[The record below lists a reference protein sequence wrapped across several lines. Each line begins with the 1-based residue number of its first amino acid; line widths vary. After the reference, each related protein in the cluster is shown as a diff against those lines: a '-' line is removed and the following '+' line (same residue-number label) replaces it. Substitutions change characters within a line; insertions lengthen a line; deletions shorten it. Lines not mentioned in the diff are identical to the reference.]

1 MATNELLMKVSIQ
14 DNASKYFEQL
24 SKATGLS
31 TKELKS
37 MAETALQES
46 KRIKEALKDVD
57 YSKLGMTVKEAEKA
71 VSESIDKQKAKVEEL
86 KNKLTTTYNDVKNV
100 LRNIGAVIV
109 AAALTSNKAFV
120 DLEKQIKKVQTIS
133 NDSFETIS
141 DHVRNLATE
150 TGTSVNDLT
159 EALYQTVSAIGDVA
173 GKYEV
178 LATANKL
185 AVGGFTTTTNAVDVL
200 TTVINAYKMKAEDA
214 IKISDLLIQ
223 TQNKGKT
230 TVDLLATSLG
240 NVIPTA
246 SSVGV
251 SFEALSTAIA
261 LLTSNGI
268 GTAESATA
276 LNAMFTE
283 LSKSST
289 EASKA
294 FKKAAGMGFMEYM
307 KAGGDLGEA
316 LMLLKEQADKTGN
329 SLLDLFNIRS
339 FKGAQSI
346 VDSISRY
353 GVFKEAMQESLGST
367 DKAFEKMQ
375 ESLSQQIKIITANL
389 KEIGIRLGDSLA
401 PTIREIT
408 EEIKKIDFKKTFSK
422 ENIESIIATGKAIV
436 GVYLAMKA
444 LSIGHG
450 IGKPIIKY
458 FGEVTSAAMASKI
471 AITAL
476 GTALTGLAVGGV
488 VAGIGYLVTKYIAF
502 KNEVEAVKKA
512 MDYSKGTWEEQ
523 TQAIERQVEALNKLI
538 EANKKGIVKDKSTK
552 IEEKALIGQY
562 QDLKEYQKAYEEA
575 SGKLAKVE
583 AELYSNIST
592 NRRKYLEKQLSELR
606 ENAQKTKEEYNQ
618 ALEEIRKNAELK
630 KVQIEFDIKREPLEK
645 EMNEIQEYI
654 DTFANGID
662 WKKLQELGK
671 NIKYTDLI
679 NEYRELEKNAG
690 SAAEKLKIFKRIQEQ
705 LKEDKELLLKVSFQ
719 IDQEELKKLEALK
732 NNPIMTDEETQKAL
746 QVEYTEIKRK
756 FDEEFK
762 DGLSIEVKLEMQ
774 NNLFKD
780 IKDLKLRG
788 LNSEEADRT
797 IQNAIAYIQDFGT
810 TKTSPKGKSNNTS
823 EEIAKIMDEYKKA
836 IANAPK
842 LAEGLGISELDQ
854 VKSKLSDVEKA
865 YKDLIGKGADGLANK
880 LIPEMQKLR
889 KEAEELNKEDK
900 IRNLFKDYR
909 EDLAK
914 FPTMAEILGL
924 DEEAQLKQKITNIR
938 NLLVGLYNADGSI
951 TDKESFEKYNS
962 QLKILVEE
970 EKAAKK
976 LAEMKKKEET
986 ATQDL
991 INIMGNFGNDMIKLG
1006 QQLNSSFIEAI
1017 GNITNSIS
1025 IIGNG
1030 MNQYQTSGGLGAIT
1044 GMFSKGSSML
1054 GLVNGFSSLTGIM
1067 TAVSGIAGIGSL
1079 ASSALSSL
1087 SGKDKKKKIEKSNEE
1102 NKKAFEES
1110 TKVLLTFTE
1119 AIKSNIT
1126 AINSYS
1132 NSMLGY
1138 ATNNTTLAGIKK
1150 VEKNFDYYIK
1160 AMVAST
1166 KDFGTVT
1173 GLVKSK
1179 AKYKSYFKSKSADK
1193 YEAQNIDEADILK
1206 AMGITNTNIANMDE
1220 NQLRDFAEKLK
1231 TTGIGDLREKLGIN
1245 FVDSNFEEWKEGVY
1259 EYVAQIDK
1267 LREEQEQ
1274 LFRNSTLNAFEGI
1287 DVSSYKSLIQE
1298 YTQMFEDM
1306 GLNAEAYKD
1315 TIEEM
1320 AKNAQVLVT
1329 AMQDVRSSFVDA
1341 LSSGEASDFSS
1352 SMSSY
1357 FKKILNNAAQVTYD
1371 VAYSSIDEYMTK
1383 EFEKISEK
1391 LVEMKKTGVLDF
1403 TGFWDDFNFN
1413 KILEAD
1419 RITTDYEK
1427 VINDLRTQLES
1438 RGFSS
1443 SLIDSMLP
1451 ATEFSERISNMK
1463 NMLSSAM
1470 SEALD
1475 NNSFA
1480 SFEESLG
1487 NSIYESVKD
1496 SLIQAFVDSEVYKTY
1511 MNQFYNMDDIK
1522 EKLSQATSAQQG
1534 FDLMQDY
1541 LKDLEYELEKMG
1553 LNRGNTASGNLSED
1567 NTLGNSYYQDSGI
1580 EYNITIEQHFTGVYG
1595 EETMYELAKR
1605 GAKEA
1610 LEEVNKQG
1618 RILSS

>member
-31 TKELKS
+31 TKELQK

-46 KRIKEALKDVD
+46 KRIKESLKDVD

-71 VSESIDKQKAKVEEL
+71 VSESIDKQKAKVDEL
-86 KNKLTTTYNDVKNV
+86 KNKLTTAYNEIKNV
-100 LRNIGAVIV
+100 LRNTSTLIV
-109 AAALTSNKAFV
+109 AAAIASSKTFI
-120 DLEKQIKKVQTIS
+120 DLDKQVRKVQTIS
-133 NDSFETIS
+133 NDGFRTIQ
-141 DHVRNLATE
+141 DNVRNLATD

-159 EALYQTVSAIGDVA
+159 EALYQTVSAIGDVE

-178 LATANKL
+178 LNTANKL
-185 AVGGFTTTTNAVDVL
+185 AVGGFTTTTNSVDVL
-200 TTVINAYKMKAEDA
+200 TTVLNAYKMRIIDVE
-214 IKISDLLIQ
+214 KISDLLIQ

-246 SSVGV
+246 AAVGV
-251 SFEALSTAIA
+251 SFEQLSTAMA
-261 LLTSNGI
+261 LITSNGI

-276 LNAMFTE
+276 LNAMFNE
-283 LSKSST
+283 LAKNTT

-294 FKKAAGMGFMEYM
+294 FKKASGMGFVEYM
-307 KAGGDLGEA
+307 KAGGDLGDA

-346 VDSISRY
+346 VDSFDRY
-353 GVFKEAMQESLGST
+353 TIFKDAMSDAAGVTET
-367 DKAFEKMQ
+367 AFEKMQ
-375 ESLSQQIKIITANL
+375 KSLSQQIKIIAANF
-389 KEIGIRLGDSLA
+389 KEIGIRFGDSLA

-488 VAGIGYLVTKYIAF
+488 VVGIGYLATKYIAF
-502 KNEVEAVKKA
+502 KNEVEAVTKA
-512 MDYSKGTWEEQ
+512 MDFSTGSWDQQ
-523 TQAIERQVEALNKLI
+523 TGAIERQIEALKRLQEVQSGNRLI
-538 EANKKGIVKDKSTK
+538 DKETRIDLEALKKNNEEVKKAYADLSEAQTKWSQAYQQGKDTGIEVENLKELEENLKKAEETYRKVIDSQLNTAKAKKVEIEFSVKKENAEK
-552 IEEKALIGQY
+552 QIEE
-562 QDLKEYQKAYEEA
+562 
-575 SGKLAKVE
+575 
-583 AELYSNIST
+583 
-592 NRRKYLEKQLSELR
+592 
-606 ENAQKTKEEYNQ
+606 
-618 ALEEIRKNAELK
+618 
-630 KVQIEFDIKREPLEK
+630 
-645 EMNEIQEYI
+645 
-654 DTFANGID
+654 
-662 WKKLQELGK
+662 
-671 NIKYTDLI
+671 
-679 NEYRELEKNAG
+679 
-690 SAAEKLKIFKRIQEQ
+690 IQEQ
-705 LKEDKELLLKVSFQ
+705 LNNLNTGNIYTAFGE
-719 IDQEELKKLEALK
+719 LK
-732 NNPIMTDEETQKAL
+732 NNPGINELINQFIAFENQIDKATERTQILDEIIKKVESEKEILINARIQLDDEELAEKAKSK
-746 QVEYTEIKRK
+746 VSE
-756 FDEEFK
+756 
-762 DGLSIEVKLEMQ
+762 LSEQQMLDLDSQYRQYKLEYERMKKEIENQ
-774 NNLFKD
+774 PID
-780 IKDLKLRG
+780 IKLKLNTEYLERLRG
-788 LNSEEADRT
+788 LFSQGYRSEELNSDILEIRAMEEFTRE
-797 IQNAIAYIQDFGT
+797 T
-810 TKTSPKGKSNNTS
+810 TKPTINTGKTISD
-823 EEIAKIMDEYKKA
+823 EIKKIVDEYKKA
-836 IANAPK
+836 LANAPK
-842 LAEGLGISELDQ
+842 LAEGLGLDETEQ
-854 VKSKLSDVEKA
+854 IKSKLSTIEKA
-865 YKDLIGKGADGLANK
+865 YTDLINNGADGMAKK

-889 KEAEELNKEDK
+889 KETEELNKEDK

-938 NLLVGLYNADGSI
+938 NLLVGLYNTDGSI

-970 EKAAKK
+970 EEAAKK
-976 LAEMKKKEET
+976 LAEIKKKEET

-1017 GNITNSIS
+1017 GNITNSVS
-1025 IIGNG
+1025 IIANG

-1067 TAVSGIAGIGSL
+1067 TSISGIAGIGSL

-1087 SGKDKKKKIEKSNEE
+1087 SGKAKKEKIEKSNEE
-1102 NKKAFEES
+1102 NKQAFEEA
-1110 TKVLLTFTE
+1110 TTALLTFTE

-1132 NSMLGY
+1132 NNMLGF
-1138 ATNNTTLAGIKK
+1138 ATNNTTLAGIEK
-1150 VEKNFDYYIK
+1150 VQKNFDNYIN
-1160 AMVAST
+1160 AMVEAGA
-1166 KDFGTVT
+1166 DFGDVT
-1173 GLVKSK
+1173 GLVKSRT
-1179 AKYKSYFKSKSADK
+1179 KYKSYFRSKSADT
-1193 YEAQNIDEADILK
+1193 YTATSISEADILK
-1206 AMGITNTNIANMDE
+1206 AMGITNTNIENMNE
-1220 NQLRDFAEKLK
+1220 SQLNDLVERLK
-1231 TTGIGDLREKLGIN
+1231 GTGIGDIGDLLGTN
-1245 FVDSNFEEWKEGVY
+1245 FVDSNFEEWKEGIY
-1259 EYVAQIDK
+1259 EYVGQINK

-1306 GLNAEAYKD
+1306 GLNADAYKD

-1329 AMQDVRSSFVDA
+1329 AMQDVRSSFVEA
-1341 LSSGEASDFSS
+1341 LSSGQANDFSS

-1357 FKKILNNAAQVTYD
+1357 FKKILNNAAQITYD

-1391 LVEMKKTGVLDF
+1391 LVDMKKTGVLDF

-1427 VINDLRTQLES
+1427 AINDLRAQLEN

-1553 LNRGNTASGNLSED
+1553 LNRGNTASGNSTED

-1595 EETMYELAKR
+1595 EDTMYELAKK

-1610 LEEVNKQG
+1610 IEEANKQG
-1618 RILSS
+1618 KVIPS

>member
-31 TKELKS
+31 TKELQK

-46 KRIKEALKDVD
+46 KRVKEALKDVD
-57 YSKLGMTVKEAEKA
+57 YSKLGMSVKEAEKA
-71 VSESIDKQKAKVEEL
+71 VVESIDKQKAKVEEL
-86 KNKLTTTYNDVKNV
+86 KNKMSTAYGDITKT
-100 LRNIGAVIV
+100 LRNASAVIV
-109 AAALTSNKAFV
+109 SLGVVSTKSFI
-120 DLEKQIKKVQTIS
+120 DLERQIKKVQTIS
-133 NDSFETIS
+133 NDSFGTIS
-141 DHVRNLATE
+141 NNVRNLATE
-150 TGTSVNDLT
+150 TGTSVNDLA

-251 SFEALSTAIA
+251 SFEALSTAMA

-283 LSKSST
+283 LSKGST

-346 VDSISRY
+346 VDSINRY

-389 KEIGIRLGDSLA
+389 KEIGIRFGDSIA

-408 EEIKKIDFKKTFSK
+408 EELKKIDFKKTFSK
-422 ENIESIIATGKAIV
+422 ENIESIISTGKAIV
-436 GVYLAMKA
+436 GVYVAMKA

-450 IGKPIIKY
+450 IGVPIVKA
-458 FGEVTSAAMASKI
+458 FSSVTSAAMASKI

-488 VAGIGYLVTKYIAF
+488 VTGIGYLVTKYIAF
-502 KNEVEAVKKA
+502 KNEVEAVRKA
-512 MDYSKGTWEEQ
+512 MDISTGSWDQQ
-523 TQAIERQVEALNKLI
+523 TQAIERQREAI
-538 EANKKGIVKDKSTK
+538 TRTITAM
-552 IEEKALIGQY
+552 KALKQTRDYDKETKVDTKALETQYSELAKIRKEMVRLETYMQGMNPKTNIGRER
-562 QDLKEYQKAYEEA
+562 LAEYKKQYEEY
-575 SGKLAKVE
+575 KKQYEDFLLNIDKNLKIKNIEVE
-583 AELYSNIST
+583 FSI
-592 NRRKYLEKQLSELR
+592 
-606 ENAQKTKEEYNQ
+606 
-618 ALEEIRKNAELK
+618 K
-630 KVQIEFDIKREPLEK
+630 KEPLEK
-645 EMNEIQEYI
+645 EIKELETLMNELSSG
-654 DTFANGID
+654 DMFRALN
-662 WKKLQELGK
+662 ELGK
-671 NIKYTDLI
+671 DVDIKPLI
-679 NEYRELEKNAG
+679 DQYNELEKKGKN
-690 SAAEKLKIFKRIQEQ
+690 AAEQGLILDDI
-705 LKEDKELLLKVSFQ
+705 
-719 IDQEELKKLEALK
+719 LKKLNEKIAVK
-732 NNPIMTDEETQKAL
+732 KSIVFEINENQIAEIERIQKL
-746 QVEYTEIKRK
+746 EPEIPKEKIQEIKERFQEIKDDFDTK
-756 FDEEFK
+756 FKEAQTIDVKLNLIGETFKLTKGLGYVDDEIRNFMNNLVSGNTYYTGLKGKETPVK
-762 DGLSIEVKLEMQ
+762 KTGSGLSEEVQ
-774 NNLFKD
+774 
-780 IKDLKLRG
+780 
-788 LNSEEADRT
+788 
-797 IQNAIAYIQDFGT
+797 
-810 TKTSPKGKSNNTS
+810 
-823 EEIAKIMDEYKKA
+823 KIMDEYKKA
-836 IANAPK
+836 MANAPK
-842 LAEGLGISELDQ
+842 LAEGLGLSELDQ
-854 VKSKLSDVEKA
+854 VKNKLSDVEKT
-865 YKDLIGKGADGLANK
+865 YKDLIGKGTDGLANK

-909 EDLAK
+909 EDLEK
-914 FPTMAEILGL
+914 FPKLAEIMGL
-924 DEEAQLKQKITNIR
+924 DEEAQIKQKITNLQ
-938 NLLVGLYNADGSI
+938 NLLKSLYDTNGKIIDTENFKKYEAQL
-951 TDKESFEKYNS
+951 EEEKK
-962 QLKILVEE
+962 QLKIIEE
-970 EKAAKK
+970 NNKLKEKEK
-976 LAEMKKKEET
+976 T
-986 ATQDL
+986 AVKDL
-991 INIMGNFGNDMIKLG
+991 INIMGTFGNDMIKLG

-1017 GNITNSIS
+1017 GNITNSVS
-1025 IIGNG
+1025 IIANG

-1044 GMFSKGSSML
+1044 GMFSKGSGML
-1054 GLVNGFSSLTGIM
+1054 GLVNGFSSLTGVM

-1079 ASSALSSL
+1079 ASNALSSL
-1087 SGKDKKKKIEKSNEE
+1087 SGKDKKKKIEAANEE

-1119 AIKSNIT
+1119 AIKANIT

-1166 KDFGTVT
+1166 KDFGAVT

-1179 AKYKSYFKSKSADK
+1179 AKYKSYFKSKSVDK
-1193 YEAQNIDEADILK
+1193 YEAQNIDEADILR

-1298 YTQMFEDM
+1298 YTQMFKDM

-1329 AMQDVRSSFVDA
+1329 AMQDVRNSFVEA

-1391 LVEMKKTGVLDF
+1391 LVDMKKTGVLDF

-1427 VINDLRTQLES
+1427 VINDLRSQLEN

-1443 SLIDSMLP
+1443 SLIDSILP
-1451 ATEFSERISNMK
+1451 TTKFSERINEMK
-1463 NMLSSAM
+1463 NMLSNAM

-1553 LNRGNTASGNLSED
+1553 LNRGNTASGNSTED

-1595 EETMYELAKR
+1595 EDTMYELAKK

-1610 LEEVNKQG
+1610 IEEANKQG
-1618 RILSS
+1618 RILSQ

>member
-251 SFEALSTAIA
+251 SFEALSTAMA

-630 KVQIEFDIKREPLEK
+630 KVKIEFDIKREPLEK

-654 DTFANGID
+654 DTFSNGID
-662 WKKLQELGK
+662 WKALQELGK

-679 NEYRELEKNAG
+679 NEYKELEKNAG

-746 QVEYTEIKRK
+746 QAEYTEIKRK

-823 EEIAKIMDEYKKA
+823 EEIAKIMHEYKKA

-970 EKAAKK
+970 EEAAKK
-976 LAEMKKKEET
+976 LAEMKKKEES
-986 ATQDL
+986 AMKDL
-991 INIMGNFGNDMIKLG
+991 VNVMNNFGSNLVAIG
-1006 QQLNSSFIEAI
+1006 QGLNSTFLENT
-1017 GNITNSIS
+1017 GNVVNAFSSITDGFNLF
-1025 IIGNG
+1025 NK
-1030 MNQYQTSGGLGAIT
+1030 NGGLDSIT
-1044 GMFSKGSSML
+1044 GMFKGGMADSVK
-1054 GLVNGFSSLTGIM
+1054 GLESITGALTSISGMVAGFNVTKDL
-1067 TAVSGIAGIGSL
+1067 IGSL
-1079 ASSALSSL
+1079 GGSKAREQI
-1087 SGKDKKKKIEKSNEE
+1087 DKNNEA
-1102 NKKAFEES
+1102 NKQAFKES
-1110 TKVLLTFTE
+1110 TEVLLTFVE

-1132 NSMLGY
+1132 NNMLGF
-1138 ATNNTTLAGIKK
+1138 ATNNTTLAGIEK
-1150 VEKNFDYYIK
+1150 VQKNFDYYIN
-1160 AMVAST
+1160 AMVDRT
-1166 KDFGTVT
+1166 KNFGSVT

-1179 AKYKSYFKSKSADK
+1179 AKYKSWFKSKSADS
-1193 YEAQNIDEADILK
+1193 YTATGISEADILK
-1206 AMGITNTNIANMDE
+1206 AMGITNTNIENMNE
-1220 NQLRDFAEKLK
+1220 RQLNDLVERLK
-1231 TTGIGDLREKLGIN
+1231 GTGIGDIGDLLGTN
-1245 FVDSNFEEWKEGVY
+1245 FVDSNFEEWKEGIY
-1259 EYVAQIDK
+1259 EYVGQINK

-1287 DVSSYKSLIQE
+1287 DVSSYKSLVQE

-1306 GLNAEAYKD
+1306 GLSADAYKD

-1320 AKNAQVLVT
+1320 ARNAQVLVT
-1329 AMQDVRSSFVDA
+1329 AMQDVRSSFVEA
-1341 LSSGEASDFSS
+1341 LSSGQANDFSS

-1357 FKKILNNAAQVTYD
+1357 FKKILNNAAQITYD

-1391 LVEMKKTGVLDF
+1391 LVDMKKSGVLDF
-1403 TGFWDDFNFN
+1403 DGFWDDFNFN

-1427 VINDLRTQLES
+1427 VINDLRAQLEN

-1553 LNRGNTASGNLSED
+1553 LNRGNTASGNSTED

-1580 EYNITIEQHFTGVYG
+1580 EYNITIEQHFSGVYG
-1595 EETMYELAKR
+1595 FDAMYDVA
-1605 GAKEA
+1605 
-1610 LEEVNKQG
+1610 KQG
-1618 RILSS
+1618 ATEAIEEWKNQGKIISTI

>member
-31 TKELKS
+31 TKELQK
-37 MAETALQES
+37 MAETALKES
-46 KRIKEALKDVD
+46 KRVKEALKDVD
-57 YSKLGMTVKEAEKA
+57 YSKLGMSVKEAEKA
-71 VSESIDKQKAKVEEL
+71 VVESIDKQKAKIEEL
-86 KNKLTTTYNDVKNV
+86 KNKMSTAYGDITKT
-100 LRNIGAVIV
+100 LRNASAVIV
-109 AAALTSNKAFV
+109 SLGVVSTKSFI
-120 DLEKQIKKVQTIS
+120 DLERQIKKVQTIS
-133 NDSFETIS
+133 NDSFGTIS
-141 DHVRNLATE
+141 NNVRNLATE
-150 TGTSVNDLT
+150 TGTSVNDLA

-178 LATANKL
+178 LTTANKL
-185 AVGGFTTTTNAVDVL
+185 AIGGFTTTTNAVDVL

-251 SFEALSTAIA
+251 SFEALSTAMA

-283 LSKSST
+283 LSKGST

-346 VDSISRY
+346 VDSINRY

-389 KEIGIRLGDSLA
+389 KEIGIRFGDSIA

-408 EEIKKIDFKKTFSK
+408 EELKKIDFKKTFSK
-422 ENIESIIATGKAIV
+422 ENIESIISTGKAIV
-436 GVYLAMKA
+436 GVYVAMKA

-450 IGKPIIKY
+450 IGVPIVKS
-458 FGEVTSAAMASKI
+458 FSSVTSAAMASKI

-488 VAGIGYLVTKYIAF
+488 VAGIGYLVTKYISF

-512 MDYSKGTWEEQ
+512 MDDSKGTWEEQ
-523 TQAIERQVEALNKLI
+523 TQAIERQAEALKKLR
-538 EANKKGIVKDKSTK
+538 
-552 IEEKALIGQY
+552 
-562 QDLKEYQKAYEEA
+562 EYQKTGKMNKDNRADIKALEDQYPELAGLRYQMTQLESKIQNQEKWGTRFSIIDISQDKKNLEELE
-575 SGKLAKVE
+575 KK
-583 AELYSNIST
+583 YHDFIST
-592 NRRKYLEKQLSELR
+592 IEKENDVKKIKLEFAIK
-606 ENAQKTKEEYNQ
+606 KES
-618 ALEEIRKNAELK
+618 
-630 KVQIEFDIKREPLEK
+630 LEK
-645 EMNEIQEYI
+645 EMNEIQGYI
-654 DTFANGID
+654 DTFANGVD
-662 WKKLQELGK
+662 WKELQELGK

-679 NEYRELEKNAG
+679 NQYKELEKNAG
-690 SAAEKLKIFKRIQEQ
+690 SANEKLKIFKRIQEQ
-705 LKEDKELLLKVSFQ
+705 LKEDKELLLKISFQ
-719 IDQEELKKLEALK
+719 IDQEELKKLETLK
-732 NNPIMTDEETQKAL
+732 NNPIMTDEETQKSL
-746 QVEYTEIKRK
+746 QAEYAEIKRK

-810 TKTSPKGKSNNTS
+810 TKTGPKVKPNNTS
-823 EEIAKIMDEYKKA
+823 EEITKIMDEYKKA
-836 IANAPK
+836 MANAPK
-842 LAEGLGISELDQ
+842 LAEGLGLSELDQ
-854 VKSKLSDVEKA
+854 IKSKLSDVEKA

-909 EDLAK
+909 EDLEK
-914 FPTMAEILGL
+914 FPKLAEIMGL
-924 DEEAQLKQKITNIR
+924 DEEAQIKQKITNLQ
-938 NLLVGLYNADGSI
+938 NLLKSLYDTNGKIID
-951 TDKESFEKYNS
+951 TENFKKYETQLEEEKK
-962 QLKILVEE
+962 QLKIIEE
-970 EKAAKK
+970 NNKLKEKEK
-976 LAEMKKKEET
+976 T
-986 ATQDL
+986 AVKDL
-991 INIMGNFGNDMIKLG
+991 INIMGTFGNDMIKLG

-1017 GNITNSIS
+1017 GNITNSVS
-1025 IIGNG
+1025 IIANG

-1087 SGKDKKKKIEKSNEE
+1087 SGKDKKKKIEAANEE

-1119 AIKSNIT
+1119 VIKSNIT

-1179 AKYKSYFKSKSADK
+1179 AKYKSYFKSKSTDK
-1193 YEAQNIDEADILK
+1193 YEAQNIDEADILR

-1231 TTGIGDLREKLGIN
+1231 TTGIGDLKEALGTN

-1329 AMQDVRSSFVDA
+1329 AMQDARSSFVEA

-1438 RGFSS
+1438 RGLST

-1451 ATEFSERISNMK
+1451 ATELSERISNMK

-1541 LKDLEYELEKMG
+1541 LKDLEYELEKIG
-1553 LNRGNTASGNLSED
+1553 LNRGNTVSGNSTED

-1595 EETMYELAKR
+1595 EDTMYELAKK

-1610 LEEVNKQG
+1610 IEEANKQG
-1618 RILSS
+1618 KVIPS

>member
-1 MATNELLMKVSIQ
+1 MASNELLMKVSIQ
-14 DNASKYFEQL
+14 DDASKYFEQL
-24 SKATGLS
+24 SKATGAS
-31 TKELKS
+31 TKELKK
-37 MAETALQES
+37 MAENALQQS
-46 KRIKEALKDVD
+46 KKVNEALKDID
-57 YSKLGMTVKEAEKA
+57 YNKLGISAKEAEKA
-71 VSESIDKQKAKVEEL
+71 VSESIDKQKAKVDEL
-86 KNKLTTTYNDVKNV
+86 KNKMGKAYADITKA
-100 LRNIGAVIV
+100 LRNASMAIV
-109 AAALTSNKAFV
+109 SLGGVSTKSYM
-120 DLEKQIKKVQTIS
+120 DLEMQIKKVQTIS
-133 NDSFETIS
+133 NDGFETIS
-141 DHVRNLATE
+141 NGVRSLATK

-159 EALYQTVSAIGDVA
+159 EALYQVVSAIGDVE

-178 LATANKL
+178 LNISNKL
-185 AVGGFTTTTNAVDVL
+185 AVGGFTSTTNAVDVL
-200 TTVINAYKMKAEDA
+200 TTVINAYKMEATEA
-214 IKISDLLIQ
+214 VKISDLLIQ

-251 SFEALSTAIA
+251 TFEALSTAMA

-353 GVFKEAMQESLGST
+353 DIFKEAMQEASGT
-367 DKAFEKMQ
+367 TEKAFEKMQ
-375 ESLSQQIKIITANL
+375 ESLSQQVKIIMANL
-389 KEIGIRLGDSLA
+389 KEIGISVGASLA
-401 PTIREIT
+401 PTVRDIT
-408 EEIKKIDFKKTFSK
+408 EELKQIDFKKTFSK
-422 ENIESIIATGKAIV
+422 ENIESIITTGKAIV
-436 GVYLAMKA
+436 SIYLALKSLNIA
-444 LSIGHG
+444 YTIGDKVIGNLSSI
-450 IGKPIIKY
+450 
-458 FGEVTSAAMASKI
+458 TSSAMAGKV
-471 AITAL
+471 AVTAL

-502 KNEVEAVKKA
+502 KNEVEAVRKA
-512 MDYSKGTWEEQ
+512 MDISTGSWDQQ
-523 TQAIERQVEALNKLI
+523 TQAIERQREAI
-538 EANKKGIVKDKSTK
+538 TRAITAM
-552 IEEKALIGQY
+552 KALKQTREYDKETKVDTKALETQY
-562 QDLKEYQKAYEEA
+562 SE
-575 SGKLAKVE
+575 LAK
-583 AELYSNIST
+583 
-592 NRRKYLEKQLSELR
+592 
-606 ENAQKTKEEYNQ
+606 
-618 ALEEIRKNAELK
+618 IRKEMVRLETYMQGMNPQTKAGIERLNEYRKKYQELQKQYKDFLLNIDKNLKIKNIEVEFSIK
-630 KVQIEFDIKREPLEK
+630 KEPLEK
-645 EMNEIQEYI
+645 EIKELETLMNELSSGDI
-654 DTFANGID
+654 FRALN
-662 WKKLQELGK
+662 ELGK
-671 NIKYTDLI
+671 DVDIKPLI
-679 NEYRELEKNAG
+679 EQYNELEKKGKN
-690 SAAEKLKIFKRIQEQ
+690 AAEQGLVLDEILKRLNEKIAVKKSIVFEINENEIAEIERIQN
-705 LKEDKELLLKVSFQ
+705 LKPEIPEEKIQKIKERFQ
-719 IDQEELKKLEALK
+719 
-732 NNPIMTDEETQKAL
+732 
-746 QVEYTEIKRK
+746 EIKNDFDTK
-756 FDEEFK
+756 FKEAQTIDVKLNLIGETFKLTKGLGYVDDEIRNFMNNLVSGNTYYTGLIGKETPVK
-762 DGLSIEVKLEMQ
+762 KTGSGLSEEVQ
-774 NNLFKD
+774 
-780 IKDLKLRG
+780 
-788 LNSEEADRT
+788 
-797 IQNAIAYIQDFGT
+797 
-810 TKTSPKGKSNNTS
+810 
-823 EEIAKIMDEYKKA
+823 KIMDEYKKA

-909 EDLAK
+909 EDLEK
-914 FPTMAEILGL
+914 FPKLAEIMGL
-924 DEEAQLKQKITNIR
+924 DEEAQIKQKITNLQ
-938 NLLVGLYNADGSI
+938 NLLKSLYDTNGKIIDTENFKKYEAQL
-951 TDKESFEKYNS
+951 EEEKK
-962 QLKILVEE
+962 QLKIIEE
-970 EKAAKK
+970 NNKLKEKEK
-976 LAEMKKKEET
+976 T
-986 ATQDL
+986 AVKDL
-991 INIMGNFGNDMIKLG
+991 INIMGTFGNDMIKLG
-1006 QQLNSSFIEAI
+1006 QQLNSSLIESI

-1025 IIGNG
+1025 IVANG
-1030 MNQYQTSGGLGAIT
+1030 MNQYKTSGGLGAIT
-1044 GMFSKGSSML
+1044 GMFSKGSGIL
-1054 GLVNGFSSLTGIM
+1054 GLVNGFSSLTGVM

-1087 SGKDKKKKIEKSNEE
+1087 SGKDKKKKIEAANEE

-1119 AIKSNIT
+1119 AIKANIT
-1126 AINSYS
+1126 AINSYG

-1179 AKYKSYFKSKSADK
+1179 VKYKSYFKSKSVDK
-1193 YEAQNIDEADILK
+1193 YEAQNIDEADILR

-1329 AMQDVRSSFVDA
+1329 AMQDVRNSFVEA

-1391 LVEMKKTGVLDF
+1391 LIDMKKTGVLDF

-1413 KILEAD
+1413 KILEAN
-1419 RITTDYEK
+1419 RITTNYEK
-1427 VINDLRTQLES
+1427 VINDLRSQLES
-1438 RGFSS
+1438 RGFGS
-1443 SLIDSMLP
+1443 SLIDSILP
-1451 ATEFSERISNMK
+1451 TTKFSERINEMK
-1463 NMLSSAM
+1463 NMLSNAM

-1553 LNRGNTASGNLSED
+1553 LNRGNTTSGNSTED

-1580 EYNITIEQHFTGVYG
+1580 ECNITIVQHFSGVYG
-1595 EETMYELAKR
+1595 FDAMYDVAKQ

-1610 LEEVNKQG
+1610 IEEANKQG

>member
-141 DHVRNLATE
+141 DYVRNLATE

-251 SFEALSTAIA
+251 SFEALSTAMA

-346 VDSISRY
+346 VDSINRY

-389 KEIGIRLGDSLA
+389 KEIGIRFGDSIA

-408 EEIKKIDFKKTFSK
+408 EELKKIDFKKTFSK
-422 ENIESIIATGKAIV
+422 ENIESIISTGKAIV
-436 GVYLAMKA
+436 GVYMAMQA
-444 LSIGHG
+444 LSTGHG

-552 IEEKALIGQY
+552 LEEKALIGQY

-630 KVQIEFDIKREPLEK
+630 KVKIEFDIKREPLEK

-654 DTFANGID
+654 DTFSNGID
-662 WKKLQELGK
+662 WKALQELGK

-679 NEYRELEKNAG
+679 NEYKELEKNAG

-732 NNPIMTDEETQKAL
+732 NNPIMTDEATQKAL
-746 QVEYTEIKRK
+746 QAEYTEIKRK

-810 TKTSPKGKSNNTS
+810 TKTSPKIKPNNTS
-823 EEIAKIMDEYKKA
+823 EEITKIMDEYKKA

-842 LAEGLGISELDQ
+842 LAEGLGLNELDQ
-854 VKSKLSDVEKA
+854 VKSKLSTIEKA
-865 YKDLIGKGADGLANK
+865 YSDLIGKGADGLANK
-880 LIPEMQKLR
+880 LIPEMQKLK
-889 KEAEELNKEDK
+889 KETEELSREDK
-900 IRNLFKDYR
+900 TRNLFKDFR
-909 EDLAK
+909 EDLEK
-914 FPTMAEILGL
+914 FPKLAEIMGL
-924 DEEAQLKQKITNIR
+924 DEEAQIKQKITNLQ
-938 NLLVGLYNADGSI
+938 NLLKSLYDADGKI
-951 TDKESFEKYNS
+951 IDTENFKKYEA
-962 QLKILVEE
+962 QLEAAKEE
-970 EKAAKK
+970 EKAIKK
-976 LAEMKKKEET
+976 VAEMKKKEES
-986 ATQDL
+986 AMKDL
-991 INIMGNFGNDMIKLG
+991 VSVMNNFGSNLIAIG
-1006 QQLNSSFIEAI
+1006 QGLNSTFLENT
-1017 GNITNSIS
+1017 GNVVNAFSSITDGFNLF
-1025 IIGNG
+1025 NK
-1030 MNQYQTSGGLGAIT
+1030 NGGLSSIT
-1044 GMFSKGSSML
+1044 GMFKGGMANSVI
-1054 GLVNGFSSLTGIM
+1054 GLESITGALTS
-1067 TAVSGIAGIGSL
+1067 VSGMVAGFNVAKDLVGSL
-1079 ASSALSSL
+1079 GGGGARDQI
-1087 SGKDKKKKIEKSNEE
+1087 DKNNEA
-1102 NKKAFEES
+1102 NKQAFEES

-1132 NSMLGY
+1132 NNMLGF

-1160 AMVAST
+1160 TMVTST

-1179 AKYKSYFKSKSADK
+1179 ASYKSWFKSKSADS
-1193 YEAQNIDEADILK
+1193 YESRNIGEADILR
-1206 AMGITNTNIANMDE
+1206 AMGITNTNIANMNE

-1231 TTGIGDLREKLGIN
+1231 TTGIGDLKEALGTN

-1287 DVSSYKSLIQE
+1287 DVSSYKSLVQE

-1306 GLNAEAYKD
+1306 GLNADAYKD

-1320 AKNAQVLVT
+1320 ARNAQVLVT
-1329 AMQDVRSSFVDA
+1329 AMQDVRSSFVEA

-1391 LVEMKKTGVLDF
+1391 LVDMKKSGVLNFD
-1403 TGFWDDFNFN
+1403 GFWDDFNFN

-1427 VINDLRTQLES
+1427 VINDLRSQLEN

-1451 ATEFSERISNMK
+1451 ATELSERVDSIKS
-1463 NMLSSAM
+1463 MLSNAM
-1470 SEALD
+1470 SEALN

-1496 SLIQAFVDSEVYKTY
+1496 SLIQAFVDSEVYRTY

-1522 EKLSQATSAQQG
+1522 EKLSQAANAQQG
-1534 FDLMQDY
+1534 FGLMQDY

-1553 LNRGNTASGNLSED
+1553 LNRGNAASGNSAED

-1580 EYNITIEQHFTGVYG
+1580 EYNITIEQHFSGVYG
-1595 EETMYELAKR
+1595 FDAMYDVA
-1605 GAKEA
+1605 
-1610 LEEVNKQG
+1610 KQG
-1618 RILSS
+1618 ATEAIEEWKNQGKVISTI

>member
-86 KNKLTTTYNDVKNV
+86 KNKMSTAYGNITKT
-100 LRNIGAVIV
+100 LRNASAVI
-109 AAALTSNKAFV
+109 AAIGVTSTKSFV
-120 DLEKQIKKVQTIS
+120 DLERQIIKVQTIS
-133 NDSFETIS
+133 NDGFGTIS
-141 DHVRNLATE
+141 DNVRNLATS
-150 TGTSVNDLT
+150 TGTSVNDIT

-178 LATANKL
+178 LTTANKL
-185 AVGGFTTTTNAVDVL
+185 AIGGFTNTTNAVDVL
-200 TTVINAYKMKAEDA
+200 TTVINAYKMEATDA
-214 IKISDLLIQ
+214 VKISDLLIQ

-230 TVDLLATSLG
+230 TVDLLASSLG

-246 SSVGV
+246 AATGV
-251 SFEALSTAIA
+251 SFEQLSTAMA
-261 LLTSNGI
+261 LITSNGI

-276 LNAMFTE
+276 LNAMFNE
-283 LSKSST
+283 LAKNTT

-294 FKKAAGMGFMEYM
+294 FRKASGMGFVEYM
-307 KAGGDLGEA
+307 KAGGDLGDA
-316 LMLLKEQADKTGN
+316 LMILKEQADKTGD

-346 VDSISRY
+346 VDSFDRY
-353 GVFKEAMQESLGST
+353 TLFKDAMNDATGVTET
-367 DKAFEKMQ
+367 AFEKMQ
-375 ESLSQQIKIITANL
+375 KSLSQQIKIITSNF
-389 KEIGIRLGDSLA
+389 KEIGIRFGDSLA

-422 ENIESIIATGKAIV
+422 ENIEYIIATGKAIV

-488 VAGIGYLVTKYIAF
+488 VVGIGYLATKYIAF
-502 KNEVEAVKKA
+502 KNEVEAVRKA
-512 MDYSKGTWEEQ
+512 MDISTGSWDQQ
-523 TQAIERQVEALNKLI
+523 TGAIERQIEALKRLQEVQSGNRLI
-538 EANKKGIVKDKSTK
+538 DKETRIDLEALKKNNEEVKKAYADLSQAQTKWSQAYQQGKDTGIEV
-552 IEEKALIGQY
+552 EN
-562 QDLKEYQKAYEEA
+562 LKE
-575 SGKLAKVE
+575 
-583 AELYSNIST
+583 
-592 NRRKYLEKQLSELR
+592 
-606 ENAQKTKEEYNQ
+606 
-618 ALEEIRKNAELK
+618 LEENLK
-630 KVQIEFDIKREPLEK
+630 KVEETYRKVIDSQLNTAKAKKVEIEFSVKKENAEKQIEE
-645 EMNEIQEYI
+645 
-654 DTFANGID
+654 
-662 WKKLQELGK
+662 
-671 NIKYTDLI
+671 
-679 NEYRELEKNAG
+679 
-690 SAAEKLKIFKRIQEQ
+690 IQEQ
-705 LKEDKELLLKVSFQ
+705 LNNLNTGNIYTAFGE
-719 IDQEELKKLEALK
+719 LK
-732 NNPIMTDEETQKAL
+732 NNPGINELINQFIVFENQIDKATERTQILDEIIKKVENEKEILINARIQLDDEELAEKAKSK
-746 QVEYTEIKRK
+746 VSE
-756 FDEEFK
+756 
-762 DGLSIEVKLEMQ
+762 LSEQQMLNLDSQYRQYKLEYERMKKEIENQ
-774 NNLFKD
+774 PID
-780 IKDLKLRG
+780 IKLKLNTEYLERLRG
-788 LNSEEADRT
+788 LFSQGYRSEELNSDILEIRAMEEFTRE
-797 IQNAIAYIQDFGT
+797 T
-810 TKTSPKGKSNNTS
+810 TKPTINTGKTISD
-823 EEIAKIMDEYKKA
+823 EIKKIVDEYKKA
-836 IANAPK
+836 LANAPK
-842 LAEGLGISELDQ
+842 LAEGLGLDEAEQ
-854 VKSKLSDVEKA
+854 IKSKLSTIEKA
-865 YKDLIGKGADGLANK
+865 YTDLINNGADGMAKK

-889 KEAEELNKEDK
+889 KETEELSKEDK

-970 EKAAKK
+970 EEAAKK

-1067 TAVSGIAGIGSL
+1067 TAVSGIVGIGSL
-1079 ASSALSSL
+1079 AGSALSSL
-1087 SGKDKKKKIEKSNEE
+1087 SGKDKKDKIEKSNEE
-1102 NKKAFEES
+1102 NKQAFEEA
-1110 TKVLLTFTE
+1110 TTALLTFTE

-1132 NSMLGY
+1132 NNMLGF
-1138 ATNNTTLAGIKK
+1138 ATNNTTLGGIKK
-1150 VEKNFDYYIK
+1150 VQKNFDSYIN
-1160 AMVAST
+1160 AMVDGT
-1166 KDFGTVT
+1166 KDFGDVT

-1179 AKYKSYFKSKSADK
+1179 TKYKSYFRSKSEDSYTATG
-1193 YEAQNIDEADILK
+1193 ISEADILK
-1206 AMGITNTNIANMDE
+1206 AMGITNTNIKNMDE
-1220 NQLRDFAEKLK
+1220 SQLNDLAERLK
-1231 TTGIGDLREKLGIN
+1231 VTGIGDIGDLLGTN
-1245 FVDSNFEEWKEGVY
+1245 FVDSNFEEWKEGIY
-1259 EYVAQIDK
+1259 EYVGQINK

-1306 GLNAEAYKD
+1306 GLDAEAYKD

-1320 AKNAQVLVT
+1320 ARNAQVLVT
-1329 AMQDVRSSFVDA
+1329 AMQDVRSSFVEA

-1371 VAYSSIDEYMTK
+1371 VAYSSIDEYMTR

-1419 RITTDYEK
+1419 RIATDYEK
-1427 VINDLRTQLES
+1427 VINDLRSQLEN

-1451 ATEFSERISNMK
+1451 ATEVSERINSIKSMFSN
-1463 NMLSSAM
+1463 AM

-1487 NSIYESVKD
+1487 DSIYESVKD

-1522 EKLSQATSAQQG
+1522 EKLSQAANAQQG
-1534 FDLMQDY
+1534 FGLMQDY

-1553 LNRGNTASGNLSED
+1553 LNRGNAASGNSTEE

-1580 EYNITIEQHFTGVYG
+1580 EYNITIEQHFSGVYG
-1595 EETMYELAKR
+1595 FDAMYDVAKQATID
-1605 GAKEA
+1605 G
-1610 LEEVNKQG
+1610 LEEAKNQG
-1618 RILSS
+1618 KVIPS

>member
-1 MATNELLMKVSIQ
+1 MASTNELLMKINIQ
-14 DNASKYFEQL
+14 DNASQYFEQL

-31 TKELKS
+31 TKELQK

-46 KRIKEALKDVD
+46 KKIKEALKDVD
-57 YSKLGMTVKEAEKA
+57 YKKLGMSVKEAEKT
-71 VSESIDKQKAKVEEL
+71 VVESIDKQKAKVDEL
-86 KNKLTTTYNDVKNV
+86 KNKLTTAYNEIKNV
-100 LRNIGAVIV
+100 LRNTSTLIV
-109 AAALTSNKAFV
+109 AAAIASSKTFI
-120 DLEKQIKKVQTIS
+120 DLDKQVRKVQTIS
-133 NDSFETIS
+133 NDGFRTIQ
-141 DHVRNLATE
+141 DNVRNLATD

-159 EALYQTVSAIGDVA
+159 EALYQTVSAIGDVED
-173 GKYEV
+173 KYEV
-178 LATANKL
+178 LNTANKL
-185 AVGGFTTTTNAVDVL
+185 AVGGFTTTTNSVDVL
-200 TTVINAYKMKAEDA
+200 TTVLNAYKMRIIDVE
-214 IKISDLLIQ
+214 KISDLLIQ

-246 SSVGV
+246 AATGV
-251 SFEALSTAIA
+251 SFEQLSTAMA
-261 LLTSNGI
+261 LITSNGI

-276 LNAMFTE
+276 LNAMFNE
-283 LSKSST
+283 LAKNST

-294 FKKAAGMGFMEYM
+294 FKKAAGMGFVEYM
-307 KAGGDLGEA
+307 KAGGDLGDA
-316 LMLLKEQADKTGN
+316 LMILKEQADKTGD

-346 VDSISRY
+346 VDSFDRY
-353 GVFKEAMQESLGST
+353 TIFKDAMSDATGVTET
-367 DKAFEKMQ
+367 AFEKMQ

-389 KEIGIRLGDSLA
+389 KEISISFGASLA

-436 GVYLAMKA
+436 GVYLSMKA
-444 LSIGHG
+444 LSIGYG

-488 VAGIGYLVTKYIAF
+488 VVGIGYLATKYIAF
-502 KNEVEAVKKA
+502 KNEVEAVRKA
-512 MDYSKGTWEEQ
+512 MDISTGSWDQQ
-523 TQAIERQVEALNKLI
+523 TGAIERQIEALKRLQEVQSGNRLI
-538 EANKKGIVKDKSTK
+538 DKETRIDLEALKKNNEEVKKAYADLSEAQTKWSQAYQQGKDTGIEVENLKELEENLKKAEETYIKVIDSQLNTAKAKKVEIEFSVKKENAEK
-552 IEEKALIGQY
+552 QIEE
-562 QDLKEYQKAYEEA
+562 
-575 SGKLAKVE
+575 
-583 AELYSNIST
+583 
-592 NRRKYLEKQLSELR
+592 
-606 ENAQKTKEEYNQ
+606 
-618 ALEEIRKNAELK
+618 
-630 KVQIEFDIKREPLEK
+630 
-645 EMNEIQEYI
+645 
-654 DTFANGID
+654 
-662 WKKLQELGK
+662 
-671 NIKYTDLI
+671 
-679 NEYRELEKNAG
+679 
-690 SAAEKLKIFKRIQEQ
+690 IQEQ
-705 LKEDKELLLKVSFQ
+705 LNNLNTGNIYTAFGE
-719 IDQEELKKLEALK
+719 LK
-732 NNPIMTDEETQKAL
+732 NNPGINELINQFVTFENQIDKVTERTQILDEIIKKVESEKEILINARIQLDDEELAEKAKSK
-746 QVEYTEIKRK
+746 VSE
-756 FDEEFK
+756 
-762 DGLSIEVKLEMQ
+762 LSEQQMLDLDSQYRQYKLEYERMKKEIENQ
-774 NNLFKD
+774 PID
-780 IKDLKLRG
+780 IKLKLNTEYLERLRG
-788 LNSEEADRT
+788 LFSQGYRSEELNSDILEIRAMEEFTRE
-797 IQNAIAYIQDFGT
+797 T
-810 TKTSPKGKSNNTS
+810 TKPTINTGKTISD
-823 EEIAKIMDEYKKA
+823 EIKKIVDEYKKA
-836 IANAPK
+836 LANAPK
-842 LAEGLGISELDQ
+842 LAEGLGLDEIEQ
-854 VKSKLSDVEKA
+854 IKSKLSTIEKA
-865 YKDLIGKGADGLANK
+865 YTDLINNGADGMAKK

-889 KEAEELNKEDK
+889 KETEELNKEDK
-900 IRNLFKDYR
+900 IRTLFKDYR

-970 EKAAKK
+970 EEAAKK
-976 LAEMKKKEET
+976 LAEIKKKEET

-1067 TAVSGIAGIGSL
+1067 TSISGIAGIGSL

-1138 ATNNTTLAGIKK
+1138 ATNNITLAGIKK

-1193 YEAQNIDEADILK
+1193 YEAQNIDEADILR

-1329 AMQDVRSSFVDA
+1329 AMQDVRSSFIEA
-1341 LSSGEASDFSS
+1341 LSSGETSDFSS

-1391 LVEMKKTGVLDF
+1391 LVDMKKNGVLDF
-1403 TGFWDDFNFN
+1403 NGFWDNFSFN

-1427 VINDLRTQLES
+1427 VINDLRSQLEN
-1438 RGFSS
+1438 RGFST

-1451 ATEFSERISNMK
+1451 ATELSERISNMK

-1496 SLIQAFVDSEVYKTY
+1496 SLIQAFVDSEVYRTY

-1522 EKLSQATSAQQG
+1522 EKLSQAANAQQG
-1534 FDLMQDY
+1534 FGLMQDY
-1541 LKDLEYELEKMG
+1541 LKDLEYELEKIG
-1553 LNRGNTASGNLSED
+1553 LNRGNAASGNSTED

-1580 EYNITIEQHFTGVYG
+1580 EYNITIEQHFSGVYG
-1595 EETMYELAKR
+1595 FDAMYDVA
-1605 GAKEA
+1605 
-1610 LEEVNKQG
+1610 KQG
-1618 RILSS
+1618 ATEAIEEWKNQGKIISTI

>member
-1 MATNELLMKVSIQ
+1 MATNELLMQVSIQ

-31 TKELKS
+31 TKELQK

-57 YSKLGMTVKEAEKA
+57 YGKLGMTVKEAEKA

-86 KNKLTTTYNDVKNV
+86 KNKLTITYNDVKNV

-133 NDSFETIS
+133 NDSFGIIS
-141 DHVRNLATE
+141 NNVRNLATE
-150 TGTSVNDLT
+150 TGTSVNDLA

-185 AVGGFTTTTNAVDVL
+185 AVGGFTTTTNAVNVL

-251 SFEALSTAIA
+251 SFEALSTAMA

-353 GVFKEAMQESLGST
+353 GIFKEAMQEASGT
-367 DKAFEKMQ
+367 TEKAFEKMQ

-450 IGKPIIKY
+450 IGVPIVKA
-458 FGEVTSAAMASKI
+458 FGSVTSAAMASKI

-523 TQAIERQVEALNKLI
+523 TQAIERQAEALKKLR
-538 EANKKGIVKDKSTK
+538 
-552 IEEKALIGQY
+552 
-562 QDLKEYQKAYEEA
+562 EYQKTGKMNKDNRADIKALEDQYPELAGLRYQMTQLESKIQNQEKWGTRFSIIDIRQDKKNLEELE
-575 SGKLAKVE
+575 KK
-583 AELYSNIST
+583 YHDFIST
-592 NRRKYLEKQLSELR
+592 IEKENDVKKIKLEF
-606 ENAQKTKEEYNQ
+606 A
-618 ALEEIRKNAELK
+618 
-630 KVQIEFDIKREPLEK
+630 IKRESLEK

-662 WKKLQELGK
+662 WKELQELGK

-679 NEYRELEKNAG
+679 NEYKELEKNAG

-746 QVEYTEIKRK
+746 QAEYTEIKRK

-797 IQNAIAYIQDFGT
+797 IQNTIAYIQDFGT
-810 TKTSPKGKSNNTS
+810 TKTSPKVKSNNTS

-909 EDLAK
+909 EDLEK
-914 FPTMAEILGL
+914 FPKLAEIMGL
-924 DEEAQLKQKITNIR
+924 DEEAQIKQKITNLQ
-938 NLLVGLYNADGSI
+938 NLLKSLYDTNGKIIDTENFKKYEAQL
-951 TDKESFEKYNS
+951 EEEKK
-962 QLKILVEE
+962 QLKIIEE
-970 EKAAKK
+970 NNKLKEKEK
-976 LAEMKKKEET
+976 T
-986 ATQDL
+986 AVKDL
-991 INIMGNFGNDMIKLG
+991 INIMGTFGNDMIKLG

-1087 SGKDKKKKIEKSNEE
+1087 SGKDKKKKIEAANEE

-1110 TKVLLTFTE
+1110 TEVLLTFVE
-1119 AIKSNIT
+1119 AIKANIT

-1166 KDFGTVT
+1166 KDFGAVT

-1179 AKYKSYFKSKSADK
+1179 AKYKSYFKSKSVDK
-1193 YEAQNIDEADILK
+1193 YEAQNIDEADILR

-1329 AMQDVRSSFVDA
+1329 AMQDVRNSFVEA

-1391 LVEMKKTGVLDF
+1391 LVDMKKTGVLDF

-1427 VINDLRTQLES
+1427 VINDLRSQLEN

-1443 SLIDSMLP
+1443 SLIDSILP
-1451 ATEFSERISNMK
+1451 TTKFSERINEMK
-1463 NMLSSAM
+1463 NMLSNAM

-1553 LNRGNTASGNLSED
+1553 LNRGNTASGNSTED

-1595 EETMYELAKR
+1595 EDTMYELAKK

-1610 LEEVNKQG
+1610 IEEANKQG
-1618 RILSS
+1618 RILSQ